1 MRIDPAEMKRAR
13 ESLGLTQTQLGRML
27 DPPARQTVIA
37 KYERGEYQPRGR
49 RREQIMAAL
58 SIGESDNPIR
68 QAGEISMPRHELVG
82 KLLAMRTDI
91 DNILS
96 RV

>member
-1 MRIDPAEMKRAR
+1 MKRAR
-13 ESLGLTQTQLGRML
+13 ESKGLTQEQLGKML
-27 DPPARQTVIA
+27 DPPARQNVIA
-37 KYERGEYQPRGR
+37 RYERGDYQPRGR
-49 RREQIMAAL
+49 RREQIIAAL
-58 SIGESDNPIR
+58 ELDDQQQPPLRQNSEIGL
-68 QAGEISMPRHELVG
+68 PRHELVG

>member
-1 MRIDPAEMKRAR
+1 MNIDPAQMKRAR
-13 ESLGLTQTQLGRML
+13 EDKGLTQEQLGQML

-37 KYERGEYQPRGR
+37 RYERGDYQPRGR
-49 RREQIMAAL
+49 RRDQIKAAL
-58 SIGESDNPIR
+58 DLEDIEMPIKQYSEIG
-68 QAGEISMPRHELVG
+68 MPRHELVG
-82 KLLAMRTDI
+82 KLLAIRTDI